1 MRGEMMDW
9 KTVADN
15 TPILVGAGQVVE
27 REVTDDSPMT
37 LAAEAARR
45 ALAHAGGNDVLAAI
59 DTLSVTRL
67 FADSMGMPPCPF
79 GRSNN
84 PPMSV
89 ARAIGATPAH
99 CIYGLVG
106 GNDPQ
111 SRIIEYAGAIARG
124 ERSVVLLAGAE
135 AIRNQRNAERS
146 GRVLDWSETFDEAE
160 FPLEDRGWGDFF
172 VTMQEVNNGLLAPM
186 AYYALIEQARAF
198 AAGRTTQEQR
208 EDMARLLLSLNR
220 VAAVN
225 PYAQFPT
232 ALTTEDILSADSLNH
247 LYTKRMVAQDGVN
260 QAAALLLCSVGAAR
274 QLGIPEEHWVFLHG
288 LAEGADVN
296 LSEREDPGRSLMAE
310 AVLERTLVMAG
321 KTIDDISLI
330 DLYSCFPC
338 AVASSAEALGLPV
351 DGSRP
356 LTLTG
361 GLAYFGGAGNNYS
374 MHALAEAV
382 SQLRESSAS
391 YALVASLGG
400 FLSKHAVGIFSC
412 QPSTLDCA
420 MADTH
425 LDRDLLPSKPIDEA
439 PAAGVVVSHVVNY
452 KGGEP
457 VQAIVIAESG
467 EGSRFVANSVDPRTV
482 SAVLSSDCAGLVI
495 KVTAGDNGALHFIAA

>member
-1 MRGEMMDW
+1 MDW
-9 KTVADN
+9 NSLADN

-27 REVTDDSPMT
+27 REVTDDSPMM

-45 ALAHAGGNDVLAAI
+45 AVANAGGTNVLAAI
-59 DTLSVTRL
+59 DTLAVTRL

-111 SRIIEYAGAIARG
+111 SRVIEFAAAIARG

-135 AIRNQRNAERS
+135 AIRNQRNAERN
-146 GRVLDWSETFDEAE
+146 GRVLDWNETFDEVE
-160 FPLEDRGWGDFF
+160 FPLEDRGWGELF
-172 VTMQEVNNGLLAPM
+172 VTMQEVHNGLFAPM
-186 AYYALIEQARAF
+186 SYYALIEQARAF
-198 AAGRTTQEQR
+198 AAGCSTQQQR
-208 EDMARLLLSLNR
+208 LLMARLLLSLNE
-220 VAAVN
+220 VATTN
-225 PYAQFPT
+225 PYAQFPL
-232 ALTTEDILSADSLNH
+232 ALSQEDILSADSLNH
-247 LYTKRMVAQDGVN
+247 LYTKRMVAQDSVN
-260 QAAALLLCSVGAAR
+260 QGAALLLCSVAAAR
-274 QLGIPEEHWVFLHG
+274 RLGIPREHWVFVHG

-310 AVLERTLVMAG
+310 AVLERVLAMAD
-321 KTIDDISLI
+321 KTINDISLI

-338 AVASSAEALGLPV
+338 AVASSAEALGLPA

-361 GLAYFGGAGNNYS
+361 GLAYFGGPGNNYS

-382 SQLRESSAS
+382 ARLRESPES
-391 YALVASLGG
+391 YALVATLGG
-400 FLSKHAVGIFSC
+400 FLSKHAVGIYSC
-412 QPSTLDCA
+412 QPSLLDWA
-420 MADTH
+420 NADTQ
-425 LDRDLLPSKPIDEA
+425 LDRDMIPRKVIDES
-439 PAAGVVVSHVVNY
+439 PEAGVVKSHVVNY
-452 KGGEP
+452 QGGVP
-457 VQAIVIAESG
+457 VQAIVIAETA
-467 EGSRFVANSVDPRTV
+467 EGSRFVANSIDPDTV
-482 SAVLSSDCAGLVI
+482 AAVLSSRRPGLAI
-495 KVTAGDNGALHFIAA
+495 KVTPGENGALHFISV